1 MVKIA
6 PSLLSVDF
14 LELGRCLE
22 SVNAEADLF
31 HLDIMDGVF
40 VPNISFGFPVVEA
53 IARGAAKPL
62 DAHLMIV
69 EPLKYV
75 ERFAQAGMRMLSFH
89 YETVTNPAEAALAVR
104 DCGMSPGL
112 AFNPDVPI
120 EDVLPWLEHFDF
132 AVLMSVFA
140 GFGGQKFIE
149 ETYVRLKALKAGIS
163 ERGLNCAIEVDGGVS
178 AENCTELARN
188 GAEILVAGNSI
199 FKSQSPSETI
209 SLLRS
214 KCADY

>member
-53 IARGAAKPL
+53 IARVADKPL
-62 DAHLMIV
+62 DAHLMLI

-75 ERFAQAGMRMLSFH
+75 ERFAKAGVKMLSFH
-89 YETVTNPAEAALAVR
+89 FEAVADPSEGARIVR

-112 AFNPDVPI
+112 AFNPDVPV

-149 ETYVRLKALKAGIS
+149 ESFDRLTALKAGIS
-163 ERGLNCAIEVDGGVS
+163 ARGLNCAIEVDGGVS
-178 AENCTELARN
+178 SENCAGLARN
-188 GAEILVAGNSI
+188 GADILVAGNSV
-199 FKSQSPSETI
+199 FGASVPSAAI
-209 SLLRS
+209 VHLRNE
-214 KCADY
+214 CAV